1 MEIGERANM
10 QGTLGVKQQETGRE
24 FETPAG
30 ESGQITNLLELGQV
44 RDKLLSLKL
53 DQVCFVFLPFLL
65 SFHVSRL
72 VI

>member
-1 MEIGERANM
+1 M

-30 ESGQITNLLELGQV
+30 ESGQITNLLELSQV

-53 DQVCFVFLPFLL
+53 DQVRFVFLPFLL

-72 VI
+72 VNFKKNR